1 MAWGG
6 LLLVMGVFKGDRYVL
21 VLICGVWLALCVCL
35 YYISD
40 VYYPNIVDMSRF
52 SDTFQFLKDYLSMGV
67 LKMLGGIDI
76 V

>member
-6 LLLVMGVFKGDRYVL
+6 LLLVMGVFKGDGYVL

-52 SDTFQFLKDYLSMGV
+52 SDTFQFLQDYLSMGV